1 MSSLGRLRQA
11 LLGTVSYTALNRALT
26 GSASP

>member
-26 GSASP
+26 GESTR